1 MTEELNDLI
10 SGLEASLAAIFLA
23 AILLWRTGI
32 DYLALVAALR
42 DRDVEGALYA
52 LHIDRDVFSDYSLE
66 RQSAFAKVGAV
77 EADALTKDKTAFF
90 KKRDRETRTLPGL
103 PGGAPQPTAR
113 APDFEPP
120 RTPAPVRPTSAPA
133 APTAPAPTVPP
144 TTRPPAPPTLAAP
157 GGGSIMFRFDMTN
170 PRAETKIRTEAAARI
185 TGYVA
190 EQIETARRVIADGF
204 QRGEGPQ
211 TIATDITGRINPI
224 SGRREGGI
232 VGLSDPQVDYVEN
245 MRRRLLSSDPDEMLK
260 VLGRFD
266 KDGKWVEGTG
276 QTLRDRR
283 FDPAIKKA
291 IRDVA
296 AGKPNPLTGE
306 KIDEMTAKYSDRLLK
321 RRAED
326 IARTETAQGVEMAR
340 AEATKQ
346 ALAKDG
352 LPDDAVTKE
361 WIHQGGIRHARD
373 GHLAMNGSTVVGT
386 DTPFFLPDGSVM
398 LYPHDPDGGVKNN
411 ANCRC
416 RGEHA
421 IDWAFG
427 I

>member
-1 MTEELNDLI
+1 MTQELNDLI
-10 SGLEASLAAIFLA
+10 EGLEASLAAIFLA

-42 DRDVEGALYA
+42 ERDIEGALYA

-77 EADALTKDKTAFF
+77 EAKALTADKTTFF

-103 PGGAPQPTAR
+103 PGGQPTAR

-120 RTPAPVRPTSAPA
+120 RRPAPVGPAPA
-133 APTAPAPTVPP
+133 PLAPVAPAPTVPP
-144 TTRPPAPPTLAAP
+144 TRRPPTPPTLAAP
-157 GGGSIMFRFDMTN
+157 GGGRIEFRFDMTN
-170 PRAETKIRTEAAARI
+170 PRAEDKIRTEAASRI

-190 EQIETARRVIADGF
+190 EQVETARRVIADGF

-211 TIATDITGRINPI
+211 TIATDIAGRINPI
-224 SGRREGGI
+224 SGKREGGI

-245 MRRRLLSSDPDEMLK
+245 MRRRLLSSDADEMMK

-266 KDGKWVEGTG
+266 KEGKWVDGTG

-296 AGKPNPLTGE
+296 AGKPNPLTGD

-326 IARTETAQGVEMAR
+326 IARTETAQGVMAAR

-346 ALAKDG
+346 AMDKDNLADEA
-352 LPDDAVTKE
+352 LTKT
-361 WIHQGGIRHARD
+361 WRHNGGFKHARD
-373 GHLAMNGSTVVGT
+373 WHLAVNGQTVTGINAV
-386 DTPFFLPDGSVM
+386 FNLPDGSVM
-398 LYPHDPDGGVKNN
+398 LHSHDPQGGVKNN
-411 ANCRC
+411 VSCRC
-416 RGEHA
+416 STDFDV
-421 IDWAFG
+421 DWAHG
-427 I
+427 L